1 MRTSNPTLNDQVF
14 VNAPA
19 VAGGQTMTLQGVVNK
34 TFILSVLMV
43 ISGGF
48 SWQMVQANPGAAGLL
63 GIGSALAGFVLVMI
77 SSFRPTWS
85 PAIAPAYGV
94 VEGVFVGVISA
105 RYAALYNG
113 IVLQA
118 ALLTLGIL
126 FALLFA
132 YQSRLI
138 KATENFKLGIIAA
151 TGGIAIVYLA
161 SMVLGIFGIQI
172 PLIHE
177 SGMVGIGFSLVIVV
191 IAALNLVLD
200 FDFIE
205 NGVAHGAPKYMEWQA
220 ALGLLVTL
228 VWLYIEMLRL
238 LSKLRSRD

>member
-1 MRTSNPTLNDQVF
+1 MRTANPTLNDQVF
-14 VNAPA
+14 ANAPA
-19 VAGGQTMTLQGVVNK
+19 TVGGQVMTLQGVVNK
-34 TFILSVLMV
+34 TFILALLLV

-48 SWQMVQANPGAAGLL
+48 SWQLVQANPQIGGLL
-63 GIGSALAGFVLVMI
+63 SIGSALVGFILVLA
-77 SSFRPTWS
+77 SSFKPTWS
-85 PAIAPAYGV
+85 PIIAPAYGV
-94 VEGVFVGVISA
+94 VEGIFVGVISA
-105 RYAALYNG
+105 RYSGLYDG

-138 KATENFKLGIIAA
+138 QATENFKLGLVAA

-161 SMVLGIFGIQI
+161 SIVLSFFGIQI

-177 SGMVGIGFSLVIVV
+177 SGLVGIGFSLVVVV

-205 NGVAHGAPKYMEWQA
+205 KGVAQGAPKYMEWQS
-220 ALGLLVTL
+220 ALGLLVTI

>member
-1 MRTSNPTLNDQVF
+1 MRTANPTLNDKVF
-14 VNAPA
+14 ANAPA
-19 VAGGQTMTLQGVVNK
+19 TVGGQVMTLQGVVNK
-34 TFILSVLMV
+34 TFILALLLV

-48 SWQMVQANPGAAGLL
+48 SWQLVQANPQIGGLL
-63 GIGSALAGFVLVMI
+63 SIGSALVGFILVLA
-77 SSFRPTWS
+77 SSFKPTWS
-85 PAIAPAYGV
+85 PIIAPAYGV
-94 VEGVFVGVISA
+94 VEGIFVGVISA
-105 RYAALYNG
+105 RYSGLYDG

-138 KATENFKLGIIAA
+138 QATENFKLGLVAA

-161 SMVLGIFGIQI
+161 SIVLSFFGIQI
-172 PLIHE
+172 PLIHQ
-177 SGMVGIGFSLVIVV
+177 SGLVGIGFSLVVVV

-205 NGVAHGAPKYMEWQA
+205 KGVAQGAPKYMEWQS
-220 ALGLLVTL
+220 ALGLLVTI

>member
-1 MRTSNPTLNDQVF
+1 MRTANPTLNDRIF

-19 VAGGQTMTLQGVVNK
+19 MAGRQTMTLQGVVNK
-34 TFILSVLMV
+34 TFLLTLLMV
-43 ISGGF
+43 ITGGF
-48 SWQMVQANPGAAGLL
+48 SWQYVQTQPQISGLL
-63 GIGSALAGFVLVMI
+63 SIGSALAGLVLVML
-77 SSFRPTWS
+77 SSFKPTWS
-85 PAIAPAYGV
+85 PVIAPVYGV
-94 VEGVFVGVISA
+94 IEGIFVGVISA

-138 KATENFKLGIIAA
+138 KATENFKLGIVAA

-161 SMVLGIFGIQI
+161 SIVLSFFGVQI

-177 SGMVGIGFSLVIVV
+177 SGMVGIGFSLVVVV

-205 NGVAHGAPKYMEWQA
+205 NGVTHGAPKYMEWQA